1 VSREN
6 TETVQLG
13 LAAFNRRDAAA
24 LQALCTP
31 DVELVPLRA
40 ALQAEALSA
49 VGLAE

>member
-13 LAAFNRRDAAA
+13 LEAFNCRDAAA

-31 DVELVPLRA
+31 DVELVPLP
-40 ALQAEALSA
+40 ALQAEALTA